1 MKTSEFLRKAK
12 SLIDTPDKWTQ
23 GEFATDRNGTPVDPD
38 SAAAQCFCSL
48 GALWRQD
55 TIYWATSQRVH
66 LLEAMGGNIAQFND
80 NHSHAEVM
88 SAWDKAIAAAEA
100 GEAKGHTY
108 VKE

>member
-23 GEFATDRNGTPVDPD
+23 GTYAADRNGIPVIPD

-55 TIYWATSQRVH
+55 TSSWATHQKGH
-66 LLEAMGGNIAQFND
+66 LLEAMGGNIAKFND
-80 NHSHAEVM
+80 TRTHAEVM
-88 SAWDKAIAAAEA
+88 AAWDLAIAAAEA
-100 GEAKGHTY
+100 GEAKKINY
-108 VKE
+108 VEN